1 MLIVE
6 DGTGIVGAHSYA
18 TVAQADTYHLLMGN
32 EGWPQPPAPT
42 TEDPTP
48 EDPNSSKKEAALRR
62 GSMYLDA
69 IYGSRVLGV
78 RKNPAQGLIF
88 PQLGIVYWDG
98 RPVDENSVPIIWQN
112 AAIEVALLAYTGV
125 QLAATVAAG
134 EQELVSKKI
143 DVLEWQWAQGTK
155 KQTAS
160 LGWLDIMLASL
171 FGPPTDEDAM
181 LFGRIVR
188 A

>member
-6 DGTGIVGAHSYA
+6 DGTGIVGAQSYT

-62 GSMYLDA
+62 GTIYLDA
-69 IYGSRVLGV
+69 MYGPRVLGT
-78 RKNPAQGLIF
+78 RKNAEQGLLF
-88 PQLGIVYWDG
+88 PQIGLTYYDG
-98 RPVDENSVPIIWQN
+98 RPIAENSVPVVWQN
-112 AAIEVALLAYTGV
+112 AAIEVALLAFTGV
-125 QLAATVAAG
+125 QLALTVAAG

-143 DVLEWQWAQGTK
+143 DVLEWQWAQGSRK
-155 KQTAS
+155 KIADF
-160 LGWLDIMLASL
+160 GWLDVMLSSL
-171 FGPPTDEDAM
+171 FGPPTDEDGM

-188 A
+188 S